1 MHYTLRDTCR
11 ICSSRNLVKFL
22 DFGQMPLA
30 GGFIKPEQIAQEKL
44 YPLTVVFCRQ
54 CKEVQ
59 ILETVPADVLFK
71 DYRFV
76 ASTTTTLS
84 KHFIDYAAEMTGRF
98 LSKGALVVE
107 FGSNDG
113 VLLKPFNDL
122 GVQAVGVEP
131 AANIA
136 KLAIAKGCR
145 VVNDFFNTKSAA
157 HVEQQYGPADLVCA
171 NNVFAHIDD
180 MHEPM
185 RAIIRLLKPDGIFVF
200 EVHYLVS
207 LIESYQFDMIY
218 HEHMM
223 HHSLTALSYLMNLY
237 QMEIFDAKPVATHA
251 GSIRVYAQKKNTGK
265 HACSVHVGKLLDYER
280 TIGLDREETFIK
292 FGKDVYKKRD
302 DLIRLIAHLHA
313 QGKRIVGYGAS
324 GRASVHLNFCKF
336 PTTVIPYV
344 TDASPERQGRLIP
357 GMHNPIVPP
366 DRIKEDK
373 PDYALLFAYNY
384 FEEVMNKEQDFMRR
398 GGRFIVPLPEPKII
412 EPKLPQVSV
421 VGG

>member
-1 MHYTLRDTCR
+1 MHYTLRDSCR
-11 ICSSRNLVKFL
+11 ICSSKDMVKFL

-30 GGFIKPEQIAQEKL
+30 GGFIKPEDISGEKL
-44 YPLTVVFCRQ
+44 YPLTVVFCRH

-76 ASTTTTLS
+76 ASTTLTLS
-84 KHFIDYAAEMTGRF
+84 RHFVAYAKEMTERF
-98 LSKGALVVE
+98 LNKDSLVVE

-113 VLLKPFNDL
+113 VLLKPFDDL
-122 GVQAVGVEP
+122 GVKAVGFEP
-131 AANIA
+131 ATNIA
-136 KLAIAKGCR
+136 KLAIARGCT
-145 VVNDFFNTKSAA
+145 VINDFFNTKTAA
-157 HVEQQYGPADLVCA
+157 VVLERYGLADMVCA

-185 RAIIRLLKPDGIFVF
+185 RAITQILKPEGVFVF

-207 LIESYQFDMIY
+207 LIDALQFDMIY

-223 HHSLTALSYLMNLY
+223 HHSLTALTYLMGLY
-237 QMEIFDAKPVATHA
+237 DMEVFDARRVSTHA
-251 GSIRVYAQKKNTGK
+251 GSIRVYAQKKKTAK
-265 HACSVHVGKLLDYER
+265 HKVSPEVEKLLKEER
-280 TIGLDREETFIK
+280 AAGLDEEETFIK
-292 FGKDVYKKRD
+292 FGKNVYKKRD
-302 DLIRLIAHLHA
+302 DLISLISKLRSK
-313 QGKRIVGYGAS
+313 GKRIVGYGAS

-336 PTTVIPYV
+336 GTTVIPYV
-344 TDASPERQGRLIP
+344 TDASHERQGRVIP

-366 DRIKEDK
+366 DKIRDDN

-384 FEEVMNKEQDFMRR
+384 FEEVMGKEQDFIRR

-412 EPKLPQVSV
+412 EPK
-421 VGG
+421 

>member
-11 ICSSRNLVKFL
+11 ICSSKDLVNFL
-22 DFGQMPLA
+22 DFGPMPLA
-30 GGFIKPEQIAQEKL
+30 GGFIKPENVMEEQL
-44 YPLTVVFCRQ
+44 YPLTVAFCRQ

-59 ILETVPADVLFK
+59 ILETVPAEVLFK

-84 KHFIDYAAEMTGRF
+84 QHFVSYAKEMQERF
-98 LSKGALVVE
+98 LSKDALVVE

-113 VLLKPFNDL
+113 VLLKPFGDL
-122 GVQAVGVEP
+122 GIKAVGVEP
-131 AANIA
+131 ATNIA
-136 KLAIAKGCR
+136 KLAIAKGCT
-145 VVNDFFNTKSAA
+145 VVSDFFNTKSAA
-157 HVEQQYGPADLVCA
+157 YVKEQYGAADLVCA

-185 RAIIRLLKPDGIFVF
+185 RAITQLLKPEGIFVF

-223 HHSLTALSYLMNLY
+223 HHSLMALEYLTNLY
-237 QMEIFDAKPVATHA
+237 QMEIFDAKRVPTHA

-265 HACSVHVGKLLDYER
+265 YLRSANVAKLLEYEHK
-280 TIGLDREETFIK
+280 IGLDREEIFIK
-292 FGKDVYKKRD
+292 FGKDVYQKRD
-302 DLIRLIAHLHA
+302 DLIKLIADLHA
-313 QGKRIVGYGAS
+313 QGKKIVGYGAS

-336 PTTVIPYV
+336 GTTVMPYV
-344 TDASPERQGRLIP
+344 TDASHERQGRLIP

-366 DRIKEDK
+366 DHLKEDK

-384 FEEVMNKEQDFMRR
+384 FDEVMGKEQEFIRR

-412 EPKLPQVSV
+412 EPKK
-421 VGG
+421 